1 MVALLG
7 ELVWLFHQYAKLN
20 SMTSSLVTTDN
31 VVLSVNPKW
40 VSRDILGAA
49 WAGGSTASV

>member
-31 VVLSVNPKW
+31 VVLYVNPKW